1 MSGEART
8 VVISIRV
15 RPDEAAHIDAAGRAL
30 HQPRG
35 RADYVRAAALHAA
48 RAKVPPPAKPVRRPA
63 RRLPALDVRLLGQ
76 LLGQVGKMGSNL
88 NQLARAAN
96 ASGGLPASTVLAE
109 MQTEISAIRARLTAA
124 LSGGDDGQHG
134 DGA

>member
-30 HQPRG
+30 RTPRG

-63 RRLPALDVRLLGQ
+63 RRLPALDTRLLGQ
-76 LLGQVGKMGSNL
+76 LLGQVGKLGGNL
-88 NQLARAAN
+88 NQLAKAAN
-96 ASGGLPASTVLAE
+96 TSGALPPITAIAE
-109 MQTEISAIRARLTAA
+109 LTREVVAIRAALTAA
-124 LSGGDDGQHG
+124 LRGEE